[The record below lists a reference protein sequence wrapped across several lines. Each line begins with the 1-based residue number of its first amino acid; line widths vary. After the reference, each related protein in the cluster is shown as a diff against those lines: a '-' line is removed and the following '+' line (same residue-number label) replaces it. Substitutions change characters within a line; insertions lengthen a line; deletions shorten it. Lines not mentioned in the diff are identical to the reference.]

1 MKRIADKETAMEKRH
16 EILVVDDDKDIRDV
30 LRIVLEKNG
39 YSVRLAKNG
48 KEAAKELQVKKP
60 DLMVLD
66 IMMSTDTEGF
76 DLAFELLNNPEFES
90 MPIIL
95 LTSFLEKVREDGPD
109 QFQHILGEQWPAKWM
124 FEKPL
129 NTEKFLKKL
138 EGILVNT

>member
-1 MKRIADKETAMEKRH
+1 MTKQF
-16 EILVVDDDKDIRDV
+16 EILVVDDDSDVRDV
-30 LRIVLEKNG
+30 LRIILEKNG
-39 YSVRLAKNG
+39 YKVRMARNG
-48 KEAAKELQVKKP
+48 KEAAEALAAGKP

-76 DLAFELLNNPEFES
+76 DLAYELKSNPEFEN

-109 QFQHILGEQWPAKWM
+109 QYQHILGEQWPAKWM

-129 NTEKFLKKL
+129 DTERFLKKL
-138 EGILVNT
+138 AGILPKA